1 MPSTAPLT
9 GRRIAITGGARGIGL
24 ATASALVDL
33 GASVFVGDLDGDLVR
48 REAERIGA
56 AGLDLDVTD
65 EASFAAFV
73 ERAGRIDVLVNN
85 AGIMPTGPFLQQSAE
100 LAEQMFAVNV
110 HGTARGVRLVLPAM
124 LERGDGQ
131 IVNVASVAGRTV
143 AAGMATYCGTK
154 HAVVGLT
161 RALRREHH
169 GSGVRFT
176 LVMPSFTRTRI
187 TEGAVSQRVPMA
199 EAGEVATGIA
209 GVIVQPRD
217 EVIVPRSAA
226 ALTHAFEVLPRRVA
240 DAVARHLGADAM
252 FLTSDGSARQAA
264 TTRGS

>member
-1 MPSTAPLT
+1 
-9 GRRIAITGGARGIGL
+9 
-24 ATASALVDL
+24 
-33 GASVFVGDLDGDLVR
+33 
-48 REAERIGA
+48 
-56 AGLDLDVTD
+56 
-65 EASFAAFV
+65 
-73 ERAGRIDVLVNN
+73 
-85 AGIMPTGPFLQQSAE
+85 
-100 LAEQMFAVNV
+100 MFAVNV

-187 TEGAVSQRVPMA
+187 TEGATSQRVPMA
-199 EAGEVATGIA
+199 EAGEVAAGIA

-226 ALTHAFEVLPRRVA
+226 ALTHAFELLPRRVA
-240 DAVARHLGADAM
+240 DAVARQLGADAM
-252 FLTSDGSARQAA
+252 FLAGDGSARQAA
-264 TTRGS
+264 ATRGS